1 MSSIERRALKKKIM
15 AKLTNAKAG
24 SQEPITELTDPSI
37 FETLISDDD
46 DDNITAT
53 LERNKITPTYDSRQY
68 VFNSKKYFYLNHD
81 TLSLDFKS
89 TMGENKDNVPFNIR
103 LCLFRLNHECKE
115 PFLQLFVELEDTGT
129 DKNIIF
135 PGFTLEVKDLT
146 DTEIGEEVENKE
158 QTIFENLC
166 FQKFQDITGMSAE
179 ISRAAYR
186 GYVVEYDN
194 TVYPLFDC
202 TYIDFLC
209 SKDQIWGILDELINE
224 QHVHDFII
232 DRNIFI
238 MFNNNEFL
246 TDIKDHLN
254 EPINLPCC
262 LYLVKRTED
271 GTDYENVFLNDEE
284 EEVTSITDPRIEHE
298 VFGSNFYFTTDPIDP
313 ENPKKLKRYSAFI
326 DNSLYFLNVSTPITD
341 IDLHGDAD
349 DADEDEG
356 IRTYHD
362 YTSIYFFENYK
373 QLWCI
378 KDTMRFTEL

>member
-1 MSSIERRALKKKIM
+1 
-15 AKLTNAKAG
+15 
-24 SQEPITELTDPSI
+24 
-37 FETLISDDD
+37 
-46 DDNITAT
+46 
-53 LERNKITPTYDSRQY
+53 
-68 VFNSKKYFYLNHD
+68 
-81 TLSLDFKS
+81 
-89 TMGENKDNVPFNIR
+89 
-103 LCLFRLNHECKE
+103 
-115 PFLQLFVELEDTGT
+115 
-129 DKNIIF
+129 
-135 PGFTLEVKDLT
+135 
-146 DTEIGEEVENKE
+146 
-158 QTIFENLC
+158 
-166 FQKFQDITGMSAE
+166 
-179 ISRAAYR
+179 
-186 GYVVEYDN
+186 
-194 TVYPLFDC
+194 
-202 TYIDFLC
+202 
-209 SKDQIWGILDELINE
+209 
-224 QHVHDFII
+224 
-232 DRNIFI
+232 

-356 IRTYHD
+356 IKTYHD